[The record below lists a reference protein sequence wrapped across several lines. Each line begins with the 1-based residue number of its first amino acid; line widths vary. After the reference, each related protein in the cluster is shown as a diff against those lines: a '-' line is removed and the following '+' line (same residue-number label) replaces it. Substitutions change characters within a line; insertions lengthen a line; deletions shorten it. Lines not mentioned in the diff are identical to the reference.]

1 LRVGVVGRPPW
12 TFLCVLLLAPLGSTV
27 LEPHLLSDAEEK
39 KTKPLI
45 ISEPASAISEKSIG
59 LALPGLCYKA
69 I

>member
-27 LEPHLLSDAEEK
+27 LEPHLLSDAKEK

-45 ISEPASAISEKSIG
+45 ISMSLRARK
-59 LALPGLCYKA
+59 
-69 I
+69 